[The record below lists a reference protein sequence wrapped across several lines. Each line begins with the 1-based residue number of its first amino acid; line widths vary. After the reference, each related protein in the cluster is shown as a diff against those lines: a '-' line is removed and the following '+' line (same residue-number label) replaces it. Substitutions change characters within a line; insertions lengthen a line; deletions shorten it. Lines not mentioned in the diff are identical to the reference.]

1 MILFCLLNIFLSTL
15 HGSKSYFDIKFVCG
29 GVCECGGVCV
39 CVCVYKNCMNNNV
52 ACQREQKQFTR
63 GKNRKGNLQ
72 ENVTCL

>member
-15 HGSKSYFDIKFVCG
+15 HGSKSYFDIKFVC
-29 GVCECGGVCV
+29 VGVCV
-39 CVCVYKNCMNNNV
+39 WVCVYKNCMNNNV

-72 ENVTCL
+72 ENVTYL